1 MKRLFAAFTAML
13 LLGLTAHADNHQKA
27 DEDKADSNKRICK
40 MVKVPGNRTKTKVC
54 QPQSFWDE
62 QMEIEK
68 RVAAGGRA
76 EEP

>member
-1 MKRLFAAFTAML
+1 MKCVAVL
-13 LLGLTAHADNHQKA
+13 LLGLTAQGDNHKSA
-27 DEDKADSNKRICK
+27 DDDKADSNKRICK

-68 RVAAGGRA
+68 RVAAGGPV
-76 EEP
+76 EED